1 MAFTKISSIIRKKVV
16 QLLFL
21 EWNPCFRILL
31 PEKLSKRNAVQAITL
46 VFQLSEPVHTG
57 IEKTKRWSSDKSFKF
72 VFKNLVIKVLRGMFF
87 FISTQFRFLSI
98 FIYFMLNTV
107 EEYFNKELFIFN
119 FISFHQRISIGKMVN
134 SVEAT
139 KR

>member
-1 MAFTKISSIIRKKVV
+1 MAFTKISSIIKKKVV

-57 IEKTKRWSSDKSFKF
+57 IEKKQNVDQA
-72 VFKNLVIKVLRGMFF
+72 IKVLNLFLKIWLLKF
-87 FISTQFRFLSI
+87 CVACPFLFPPSLDFYLFSSILCSTQSRNTSIKNFSFLILFHFSSAFRL
-98 FIYFMLNTV
+98 
-107 EEYFNKELFIFN
+107 EKW
-119 FISFHQRISIGKMVN
+119 
-134 SVEAT
+134 
-139 KR
+139 